1 MVNRK
6 TLTHE
11 QHLGLLHFL
20 LERRQNDSLERGALA
35 NGAAFISVTKVTV
48 ARPWQQWRF
57 KHENAL
63 DGGWDVTSGN

>member
-6 TLTHE
+6 TLTYE
-11 QHLGLLHFL
+11 QRLGLLHFL
-20 LERRQNDSLERGALA
+20 LERRQNNSLERRALA

-48 ARPWQQWRF
+48 TRLWQQFRF

-63 DGGWDVTSGN
+63 NGGWDVTSGN